1 MRSLWVFLLVVLLL
15 GPSATSVSADEKAE
29 VQRLRGTISALEG
42 RIHRLEAQV
51 RRFEA
56 QVERLEGRLARAL
69 DRDEPVTEED
79 VKSTILKAMYRLA
92 EHAEVAGK
100 DAQLMRALA
109 DLYGKI
115 DKAERD
121 RGDSRRGRGRT
132 GPSRRT
138 GPTDAETQRPKAI
151 LGVALED
158 DGTVSHVLPGSPAK
172 EAGIKAGDVIRQ
184 IDGRAVEDAMAIVRF
199 VARKKPGD
207 RITLELLRG
216 EEKTEVQAVL
226 AERPDP

>member
-15 GPSATSVSADEKAE
+15 GPSATSVSADEKTE
-29 VQRLRGTISALEG
+29 VQRLRGTISAMEG

-56 QVERLEGRLARAL
+56 HVQRLEGRLARAL

-79 VKSTILKAMYRLA
+79 VKSAILKAMYRLA

-100 DAQLMRALA
+100 DAELMRALA

-132 GPSRRT
+132 ARSRGT
-138 GPTDAETQRPKAI
+138 SPPDAETQRPKAM

-158 DGTVSHVLPGSPAK
+158 DGTVSHVLPGTPAAK
-172 EAGIKAGDVIRQ
+172 AGIEAGDVIRQ
-184 IDGRAVEDAMAIVRF
+184 IDGRAVDDAMAIVRF